1 MNMKQKLYLLVVGI
15 SIVGAMIIGFLGR
28 KTFTD
33 VCKEVDYIS
42 HFYVAELP
50 EDIVETVVE
59 GLEEQL
65 EKAPYILIVTPT
77 KEMDY
82 FFHSGCQEV
91 LVQEVKKGPME
102 LTDRI
107 ISLSF
112 RSWSIVKYDK
122 QITMQCGF
130 VNRMQDGVSY
140 LVFLEEPYEAANR
153 KEIYPFCADNF
164 LATMFRT
171 DNAENVVCQTD
182 AFTTYVPYQEVCN
195 NEFFVTTEKGLD
207 MLLGFKQKML
217 ERYE

>member
-1 MNMKQKLYLLVVGI
+1 M
-15 SIVGAMIIGFLGR
+15 
-28 KTFTD
+28 
-33 VCKEVDYIS
+33 
-42 HFYVAELP
+42 
-50 EDIVETVVE
+50 
-59 GLEEQL
+59 
-65 EKAPYILIVTPT
+65 IVTPT

>member
-1 MNMKQKLYLLVVGI
+1 M
-15 SIVGAMIIGFLGR
+15 GAMTIGLLGR

-33 VCKEVDYIS
+33 VCKEEDYIS

-59 GLEEQL
+59 ELEELL

-171 DNAENVVCQTD
+171 DSAENVVCQTD

-195 NEFFVTTEKGLD
+195 NEFFVTTEKRLD

>member
-1 MNMKQKLYLLVVGI
+1 M
-15 SIVGAMIIGFLGR
+15 GAMTIGLLGR

-33 VCKEVDYIS
+33 VCKEEDYIS
-42 HFYVAELP
+42 HLYVAELP

-59 GLEEQL
+59 ELEEQL

-91 LVQEVKKGPME
+91 LVQKVKKGPME

>member
-1 MNMKQKLYLLVVGI
+1 M
-15 SIVGAMIIGFLGR
+15 GAMTIGLLGR

-33 VCKEVDYIS
+33 VCKEEDYIS

-59 GLEEQL
+59 ELEELL

-207 MLLGFKQKML
+207 ILLGFKQKML